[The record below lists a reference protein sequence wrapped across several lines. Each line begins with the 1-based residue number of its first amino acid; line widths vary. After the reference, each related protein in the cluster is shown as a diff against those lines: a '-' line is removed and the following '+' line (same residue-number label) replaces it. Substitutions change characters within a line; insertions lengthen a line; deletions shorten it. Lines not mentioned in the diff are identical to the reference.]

1 MRSRNNLARALRSPS
16 VCEKE
21 SETSGTKLKKKKIQ
35 MKIRLI
41 SMISSQS
48 KDVVNIYI
56 KFRLL
61 LLIKYVLQKCIEL
74 VKKIWYR
81 FLARKVAPQN
91 FKTHCSRL
99 PYIACNKIKL

>member
-1 MRSRNNLARALRSPS
+1 MRERLAGS
-16 VCEKE
+16 E
-21 SETSGTKLKKKKIQ
+21 SETSGTKLKKKIQ

-61 LLIKYVLQKCIEL
+61 LLIKYVLQKMYIEL
-74 VKKIWYR
+74 VKKIRFR

-91 FKTHCSRL
+91 FKTH
-99 PYIACNKIKL
+99 

>member
-1 MRSRNNLARALRSPS
+1 MRERLAGS
-16 VCEKE
+16 E
-21 SETSGTKLKKKKIQ
+21 SETSGTKFKKKKKIQ

-48 KDVVNIYI
+48 KDVVNVYI

-61 LLIKYVLQKCIEL
+61 LVIKYVLQKCIEL
-74 VKKIWYR
+74 VKKIRFR

-91 FKTHCSRL
+91 FKTH
-99 PYIACNKIKL
+99 

>member
-1 MRSRNNLARALRSPS
+1 MRERLAGS
-16 VCEKE
+16 E
-21 SETSGTKLKKKKIQ
+21 SETSGTKLKKKNKIQ

-48 KDVVNIYI
+48 KDVVNVYI

-74 VKKIWYR
+74 VK
-81 FLARKVAPQN
+81 
-91 FKTHCSRL
+91 
-99 PYIACNKIKL
+99 

>member
-1 MRSRNNLARALRSPS
+1 MRERLAGS
-16 VCEKE
+16 E
-21 SETSGTKLKKKKIQ
+21 SETSGTKLKKKKNQ

-74 VKKIWYR
+74 VKKIRFR

-91 FKTHCSRL
+91 FKTH
-99 PYIACNKIKL
+99 

>member
-1 MRSRNNLARALRSPS
+1 MRERLAGS
-16 VCEKE
+16 E
-21 SETSGTKLKKKKIQ
+21 SETSGTKLKKNNKIQ

-48 KDVVNIYI
+48 KDVVNVYI

-74 VKKIWYR
+74 VK
-81 FLARKVAPQN
+81 
-91 FKTHCSRL
+91 
-99 PYIACNKIKL
+99 

>member
-1 MRSRNNLARALRSPS
+1 MRERLAGS
-16 VCEKE
+16 E
-21 SETSGTKLKKKKIQ
+21 SETSGTKLKKKKNQ

-41 SMISSQS
+41 SVISSQS

-74 VKKIWYR
+74 VKKIRFR

-91 FKTHCSRL
+91 FKTH
-99 PYIACNKIKL
+99 

>member
-1 MRSRNNLARALRSPS
+1 MRERLAGS
-16 VCEKE
+16 E
-21 SETSGTKLKKKKIQ
+21 SETSGTKLKKNNKIQ

-41 SMISSQS
+41 SMISLQS
-48 KDVVNIYI
+48 KDVVNVYI

-74 VKKIWYR
+74 VKKIRLR

-91 FKTHCSRL
+91 FKTH
-99 PYIACNKIKL
+99 